1 MSLYM
6 GPKMEVAWS
15 WAQHSAQTMSPQQNH
30 VSKGDI
36 VQLCVGG
43 AGAELDI
50 P

>member
-6 GPKMEVAWS
+6 GPKMEGAGP
-15 WAQHSAQTMSPQQNH
+15 WAQHSAQAMSPRQNH
-30 VSKGDI
+30 VSQGDI

-43 AGAELDI
+43 AGAELDN